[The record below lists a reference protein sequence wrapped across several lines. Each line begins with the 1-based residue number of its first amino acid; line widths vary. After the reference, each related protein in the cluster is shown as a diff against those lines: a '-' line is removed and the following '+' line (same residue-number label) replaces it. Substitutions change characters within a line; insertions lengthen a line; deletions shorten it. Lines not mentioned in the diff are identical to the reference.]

1 MSSDANLPTGDA
13 LSRDEK
19 WSLGSRLILAAV
31 AGWLLIFS
39 WAIRWWVPEQEDL
52 GLLCVGLSSV
62 LISIPLFRK
71 AWGALMS
78 NEIDGLA
85 DQLVVTAIIAAWVTG
100 HLDAAALVPLVMV
113 LGHVLEERSLFGTRE
128 AIAALGTLTET
139 TARRQT
145 GTDWEEVKAADLK
158 RDDVVELRPGDFV
171 PADVIIQSGRS
182 AVDASAITGE
192 SLPFDVGVGDEVAAG
207 SINTEGLL
215 TAKVIGTGE
224 ETTLGRIVQLM
235 QEAEKGKP
243 PVIRMLEQ
251 YAGYYLPVVLM
262 FACMVFFVSGSM
274 TSAMAVLVAACPSAL
289 ALAAPATSVAA
300 IAVATRFG
308 VLIKSTAFMEELTRC
323 DTLLLD
329 KTGTVTEGSLRV
341 VDFTCAKGV
350 DLSEVT
356 VHAAA
361 LAGAST
367 HPVSRAVAT
376 LEAENGPVIDNA
388 NEIPGR
394 GVEAVIDGR
403 HYRLGRAALHLDA
416 GVPLLAEPEHEGPL
430 VGLSCDAQFLG
441 WIHLDDTI
449 RAEARGA
456 LETLRAMG
464 FDRQLLVSGDREA
477 VVTDVA
483 LALQI
488 DEAIGEVLPA
498 EKLDQVHREQQQ
510 DRRVLMVGDGI
521 NDALALKAANVGVAV
536 GGGNTDVALASAD
549 LVLNHGRLD
558 RLAHMVQLARE
569 ARVVM
574 NINFA
579 IALGTSLIFVTLAA
593 AGLLGPVMIA
603 VLHNV
608 DALLIIL
615 NSARLLQFN
624 PELQSR
630 RSDGQPGKI
639 EVQGAIPSGA
649 H

>member
-1 MSSDANLPTGDA
+1 MTAHVDSQPHTGDA
-13 LSRDEK
+13 LSREEK
-19 WSLGSRLILAAV
+19 WSLGSRLILAAI
-31 AGWLLIFS
+31 AAWLLIFS
-39 WAIRWWVPEQEDL
+39 WAIRWLIPEQEDL
-52 GLLCVGLSSV
+52 GLLCVGLSSI

-71 AWGALMS
+71 AWRALMS
-78 NEIDGLA
+78 NEIEGLA

-139 TARRQT
+139 NARRQK
-145 GTDWEEVKAADLK
+145 GTDWETVNATDLRK
-158 RDDVVELRPGDFV
+158 DDIVELRPGDFV
-171 PADVIIQSGRS
+171 PADVVVLSGRS

-192 SLPFDVGVGDEVAAG
+192 SVPFDVGIDDQVAAG

-215 TAKVIGTGE
+215 TARVVGTGE
-224 ETTLGRIVQLM
+224 ETTLGRVVQLM

-243 PVIRMLEQ
+243 PVIRMLER

-262 FACMVFFVSGSM
+262 FSCMVFFVSGSM

-329 KTGTVTEGSLRV
+329 KTGTVTEGALRV
-341 VDFTCAKGV
+341 VDFTSADGV
-350 DLSEVT
+350 DVDHIKS
-356 VHAAA
+356 HAAA

-367 HPVSRAVAT
+367 HPVSRAVAS
-376 LEAENGPVIDNA
+376 LKSEDGPSIEDA
-388 NEIPGR
+388 NEVAGR
-394 GVEAVIDGR
+394 GVEAMIDGMQ
-403 HYRLGRAALHLDA
+403 YRLGRAAFHQEANVKTL
-416 GVPLLAEPEHEGPL
+416 PEPKHDGPL
-430 VGLSCDAQFLG
+430 VGLSCEEKFLG
-441 WIHLDDTI
+441 WIHLADTI
-449 RAEARGA
+449 REEAPA
-456 LETLRAMG
+456 SLSNLRAMG
-464 FDRQLLVSGDREA
+464 FSKQVLVSGDRNT
-477 VVTDVA
+477 VVDDVA
-483 LALQI
+483 EALKI
-488 DEAIGEVLPA
+488 DFAVGEVLPA
-498 EKLDQVHREQQQ
+498 EKLEQVHLQQED

-558 RLAHMVQLARE
+558 RLVHMVQLARE

-579 IALGTSLIFVTLAA
+579 IALGTSVVFVTLAA
-593 AGLLGPVMIA
+593 AGLVGPVAIA
-603 VLHNV
+603 VIHNI

-624 PELQSR
+624 PKR
-630 RSDGQPGKI
+630 
-639 EVQGAIPSGA
+639 
-649 H
+649 